1 TQGSAVQDFLNQADL
16 VERHLGMV
24 FHRFLEGSR
33 PRLRIRINGELV
45 KPWDP
50 FMTGHPSK
58 PYNPPVFK
66 HPTHPGD
73 EAHSHVLPLEDPCS
87 TRRPRPPHNPPV
99 SKHPTRA
106 GVEADRRV
114 SPHPDRLTEE
124 ELETLAAP
132 GGCTPQQGLYVYR
145 NERLLAA
152 GSWLGLGSGRS

>member
-1 TQGSAVQDFLNQADL
+1 IQARGTLVLWEVMDRVVTQGSAVQDFLNQADL

-66 HPTHPGD
+66 HPTHPGV
-73 EAHSHVLPLEDPCS
+73 EAECHVLP
-87 TRRPRPPHNPPV
+87 H
-99 SKHPTRA
+99 K
-106 GVEADRRV
+106 
-114 SPHPDRLTEE
+114 DRLTEE
-124 ELETLAAP
+124 EFERLAGP
-132 GGCTPQQGLYVYR
+132 GGWTAQQGFYVYR
-145 NERLLAA
+145 NRSEEHTSELQSRENLVCRLL
-152 GSWLGLGSGRS
+152 LEKKKNRI